1 MNVFESGIPQFGA
14 VLMQFFTL
22 VGLCGV
28 RLLIIMIVFPPTSDH
43 VLQGTTR
50 NAIVMLWGAYIA
62 FGQQALMPAL
72 SGWHLVLL
80 GVKEALVG
88 LVMAFVASPVFWVAE
103 AVGTYIDDLTGYNN
117 VQMSNPSQGQQSSL
131 MATLM
136 SQCASVAFWTLGGM
150 TFLLGAL
157 FQSYKLWPLDS
168 VTPAPAE
175 LVQLFVMQQT
185 DSLMESVAKLA
196 APALLLLLLVDVGL
210 NLVSKTAQ
218 KLDLV
223 SLAQPIKGGLAVLMV
238 ALLIGTFIG
247 EVRDQVALVH
257 LGERFRELATPHPK
271 H

>member
-28 RLLIIMIVFPPTSDH
+28 RLLIVMIVFPPTSDH

-72 SGWHLVLL
+72 SGWHLVRL

-103 AVGTYIDDLTGYNN
+103 GVGTYIDDLTGYNN

-168 VTPAPAE
+168 MTPVPAE
-175 LVQLFVMQQT
+175 LVQVFVMQQT

-223 SLAQPIKGGLAVLMV
+223 SLAQPIKGGLAVLMI
-238 ALLIGTFIG
+238 ALLIRTFIG
-247 EVRDQVALVH
+247 EVRDQVALAH
-257 LGERFRELATPHPK
+257 LGERFHELATPHA
-271 H
+271 HH

>member
-1 MNVFESGIPQFGA
+1 MNVFDSGIPQFGA

-150 TFLLGAL
+150 TFLLGSL

-168 VTPAPAE
+168 MTPVPAE

-196 APALLLLLLVDVGL
+196 APALLMLLLVDVGL

-247 EVRDQVALVH
+247 EVRDQVALTH
-257 LGERFRELATPHPK
+257 LGERFRESVTPHMQR
-271 H
+271 

>member
-1 MNVFESGIPQFGA
+1 MNVFESGIPQFGG
-14 VLMQFFTL
+14 VLLQFFTL

-28 RLLIIMIVFPPTSDH
+28 RLLVIMIVFPPTSDQ

-80 GVKEALVG
+80 GAKEALIG

-103 AVGTYIDDLTGYNN
+103 SVGTYIDDLTGYNN

-150 TFLLGAL
+150 TLLLGAL
-157 FQSYKLWPLDS
+157 FESYRLWPLDS
-168 VTPAPAE
+168 MTPVPAAM
-175 LVQLFVMQQT
+175 VQMFVMQQT
-185 DSLMESVAKLA
+185 DSLMETVAKVA
-196 APALLLLLLVDVGL
+196 APALLLLLLVDVGI

-223 SLAQPIKGGLAVLMV
+223 SLAQPVKGGIAVLTI

-257 LGERFRELATPHPK
+257 IGEQIRELAAPHAR